1 MTQEQKELL
10 LKDICSRLPY
20 GVKLQ
25 HVKNTDSI
33 VELYSIDLDDFY
45 CKIQFY
51 TYKGK
56 ALTASDEGKL
66 LKPGGMLRYKP
77 LLFPLSSMTEGQY
90 KEWCDLEGEPLDEIL
105 TRNAKGEIMSTLEHH
120 LLIAKSSTE
129 PVNYCYKNHFD
140 INGLIPKGL
149 ANDATGLN
157 IY

>member
-1 MTQEQKELL
+1 MTQNEKDLL

-51 TYKGK
+51 SYKGK
-56 ALTASDEGKL
+56 ALTVSDQDKL
-66 LKPGGMLRYKP
+66 LRPGGILRYKP
-77 LLFPLSSMTEGQY
+77 YLFPLSSMTEEQK
-90 KEWCDLEGEPLDEIL
+90 KELKPTMIEDAFGVLYY
-105 TRNAKGEIMSTLEHH
+105 TL
-120 LLIAKSSTE
+120 KS
-129 PVNYCYKNHFD
+129 YDYFYKNHIDFR
-140 INGLIPKGL
+140 GLIPMDL
-149 ANDATGLN
+149 AIDATGLN